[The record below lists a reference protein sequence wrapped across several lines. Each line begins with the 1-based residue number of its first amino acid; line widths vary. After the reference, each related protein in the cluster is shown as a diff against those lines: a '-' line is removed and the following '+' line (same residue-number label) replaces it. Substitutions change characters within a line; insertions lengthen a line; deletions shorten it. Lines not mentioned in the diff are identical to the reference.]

1 MKSFWL
7 RLIVIAVLFMPMSPL
22 IAKTTGPCKKIRFS
36 DVGWTDITSTTAL
49 TSCILKAIG
58 YQPKTYLLAL
68 PVTFTSLKNNDI
80 DVFLGLWMPTMTS
93 DITPYFKEKSIELV
107 RTNLE
112 GAKYT
117 LAVPK
122 YVYDAGVKTFADL
135 HKFEKEFKREIYG
148 IEAGNDGNRLIID
161 MIKKNAFG
169 LKKWTIRESSEQG
182 MIGQVQRAVKRKKWI
197 VFLGWEP
204 HPMNADFDMAYL
216 SGGDDYFGPNYGG
229 AIVQTVVRKG
239 FIKECPNVGKFIK
252 NLSFTLKMENEVM
265 ALILNQNMRHE
276 KAAEH
281 WLKNNPE
288 ILDKWLNGITTVD
301 GMPALPRAKQ
311 SLGIQ

>member
-1 MKSFWL
+1 
-7 RLIVIAVLFMPMSPL
+7 VILMPLTATMADAS
-22 IAKTTGPCKKIRFS
+22 CKKIRFS
-36 DVGWTDITSTTAL
+36 DVGWTDITATTSLA
-49 TSCILKAIG
+49 SCVLKAMG
-58 YQPKTYLLAL
+58 YKPKTYLLAL

-80 DVFLGLWMPTMTS
+80 DIFLGLWMPTMTA
-93 DITPYFKEKSIELV
+93 DITPYFKEQSIDLI

-122 YVYDAGVKTFADL
+122 YVYDAGVKSLADL
-135 HKFEKEFKREIYG
+135 QKFEKKFKREIYG

-169 LKKWTIRESSEQG
+169 LEKWSIRESSEQG
-182 MIGQVQRAVKRKKWI
+182 MLGQVGRAVKRKKWI

-204 HPMNADFDMAYL
+204 HPMNSDFDMVYL
-216 SGGDDYFGPNYGG
+216 SGGDEYFGPNYGG

-239 FIKECPNVGKFIK
+239 FISECPNVGRFIK
-252 NLSFTLKMENEVM
+252 NLTFTLKMENEVM
-265 ALILNQNMRHE
+265 KLIINQGMQHE

-281 WLKNNPE
+281 WLKNNPQ
-288 ILDKWLNGITTVD
+288 ILHQWLKGVTAINGI
-301 GMPALPRAKQ
+301 PALPKVKQ
-311 SLGIQ
+311 SLGIK

>member
-1 MKSFWL
+1 MKVFCTKCIMIVFL
-7 RLIVIAVLFMPMSPL
+7 LIQLTPTWAGTS
-22 IAKTTGPCKKIRFS
+22 CKKIRFS
-36 DVGWTDITSTTAL
+36 DVGWTDITATTSLA
-49 TSCILKAIG
+49 SIVLKSMG
-58 YQPKTYLLAL
+58 YEPKTYLLAL

-80 DVFLGLWMPTMTS
+80 DIFLGLWMPTMTA
-93 DITPYFKEKSIELV
+93 DITPYFKEKSIELI
-107 RTNLE
+107 RTNLK

-122 YVYDAGVKTFADL
+122 YVYDAGVKSFADL
-135 HKFEKEFKREIYG
+135 QKYHQKFKREIYG

-169 LKKWTIRESSEQG
+169 MGKWRIRESSEQG
-182 MIGQVQRAVKRKKWI
+182 MLGQVGRAVKRKEWI

-204 HPMNADFDMAYL
+204 HPMNSDFEMAYL
-216 SGGDDYFGPNYGG
+216 SGGDEYFGPNYGG
-229 AIVQTVVRKG
+229 AVVQTVVRKG
-239 FIKECPNVGKFIK
+239 LISECPNIGRFIK

-265 ALILNQNMRHE
+265 KLIINENMQHE
-276 KAAEH
+276 KAARH

-288 ILDKWLNGITTVD
+288 ILNQWLKDVTTINGS
-301 GMPALPRAKQ
+301 PALPVVKQ